1 MTDADSEEQIAKAAE
16 ILNERGVNYVNLVPF
31 EGMEEML
38 PMNAYPT
45 SYFVDETGTLV
56 GEAVEGAYLER
67 YPEVIDS
74 ILASTK

>member
-1 MTDADSEEQIAKAAE
+1 M
-16 ILNERGVNYVNLVPF
+16 NLVPF

-56 GEAVEGAYLER
+56 GEPVVGAYLER

-74 ILASTK
+74 ILANKK